1 MLVTFDVDF
10 EEILFQ
16 SPKASILRRK
26 PANFRVLVGALN
38 SVFAVPREFISFSFN
53 LHSSSNQLNSD
64 SLCYTW
70 ANWSCEELSPPQCLR
85 RLRWLGAIK
94 PVLIAPCLIWAVWE
108 GGSCAASSLNL
119 LERIEIFNVFYTEL
133 GPGSLSRPSIC
144 RPMQWLIHLA
154 VLQRIAANAL
164 LVAWICYAF
173 LRWWRTAQALPPD
186 RWLPHATTDPSV
198 TIAANALLV
207 AWIFCTLLSWVWTFE
222 LSPPEAWEPQARTD
236 PSARIAAKAH
246 FVAWSCCTF
255 LSKPWT
261 FEIFWAV
268 TTSIWITPGYNPVST
283 TAPLTSLKNPCPN
296 DRCAGQGHR
305 CSIFGKRKPMENE
318 LLSQTARE
326 AKAIHD
332 GDWFIYKNNST
343 NGHVSIYIYTYV

>member
-1 MLVTFDVDF
+1 MLHLGKLILHWRAVTTPVSQTAQMTWRD
-10 EEILFQ
+10 Q
-16 SPKASILRRK
+16 ASPDRPMS
-26 PANFRVLVGALN
+26 
-38 SVFAVPREFISFSFN
+38 
-53 LHSSSNQLNSD
+53 H
-64 SLCYTW
+64 
-70 ANWSCEELSPPQCLR
+70 LS
-85 RLRWLGAIK
+85 RLRGWQQMRCIQPESVGTDR
-94 PVLIAPCLIWAVWE
+94 
-108 GGSCAASSLNL
+108 G
-119 LERIEIFNVFYTEL
+119 FYTEL
-133 GPGSLSRPSIC
+133 GPGSLCRPSIC

-198 TIAANALLV
+198 TTAANALLV

-246 FVAWSCCTF
+246 FLAWSCCTF

-268 TTSIWITPGYNPVST
+268 TTSISPQVTILSKRVVCWARPPMFVRKEET
-283 TAPLTSLKNPCPN
+283 
-296 DRCAGQGHR
+296 D
-305 CSIFGKRKPMENE
+305 GKRSLEPNCKG
-318 LLSQTARE
+318 S
-326 AKAIHD
+326 
-332 GDWFIYKNNST
+332 
-343 NGHVSIYIYTYV
+343 